1 VISNQPSSSPTG
13 SAPVKLE
20 AAQGHPLFWGRLL
33 LGLILSQ
40 GLYYG
45 LRQLGLAWL
54 ARGGEGADFFQTEKG
69 TLVLTGGQLF
79 ALLIG
84 GVVGASGLP
93 RGVLFGG
100 LLGCLNSAIF
110 IGTAWWRRS
119 DLDQSLLVNGPVLH
133 VLIGA
138 IGGLLGRLI
147 WKPLPPLPR
156 YDTPGSS
163 TAVKVKVMPELDELG
178 PLIWSRILTG
188 AVFAF
193 VGTVFAQDLR
203 SAMGR
208 YALTNSRIFDQFV
221 NWQIGALIV
230 LAGGAVAGA
239 NTRRGFMHG
248 LIVGGLA
255 CVGLVVTQYTKNI
268 LHFAAH
274 EFWIDQLNVKQVGNG
289 VELQMVLFA
298 ILHTLFLTLLGGWL
312 GSQLLPPTLK
322 KGPTPMARV

>member
-1 VISNQPSSSPTG
+1 MISNQPSSSPTG
-13 SAPVKLE
+13 SAPVKLQ
-20 AAQGHPLFWGRLL
+20 AAQGHPPFWGRLL

-54 ARGGEGADFFQTEKG
+54 AQNGQRADYFQTEGG
-69 TLVLTGGQLF
+69 TLALTACQLF

-110 IGTAWWRRS
+110 IGTAWWTRS

-163 TAVKVKVMPELDELG
+163 TSVKVKVIPEFDEQG

-188 AVFAF
+188 VVFAF

-208 YALTNSRIFDQFV
+208 YAVTNSRIFDQFV
-221 NWQIGALIV
+221 NWQIGTLIV
-230 LAGGAVAGA
+230 LVGGAVAGA
-239 NTRRGFMHG
+239 NTRRGLMHG
-248 LIVGGLA
+248 FLVGVLA
-255 CVGLVVTQYTKNI
+255 CFGLVVTQYTKNI

-274 EFWIDQLNVKQVGNG
+274 DFWIDQLNVKQVGDG

-312 GSQLLPPTLK
+312 GSQLLPPTIK
-322 KGPTPMARV
+322 KGSTPMARV